1 LWQGLEFEGEY
12 IDSIKGKPLFIYTDG
27 LNEAENPDLVRFG
40 DDHMLDVLRHTEF
53 ANAMQVVE
61 SLKRQVEE
69 HRQGADPN
77 DDLTMMC
84 LKVG

>member
-1 LWQGLEFEGEY
+1 
-12 IDSIKGKPLFIYTDG
+12 
-27 LNEAENPDLVRFG
+27 
-40 DDHMLDVLRHTEF
+40 
-53 ANAMQVVE
+53 
-61 SLKRQVEE
+61 LKRQVEE